1 MLAELTAIN
10 AAFAIIKQTVSNGR
24 ELVHAT
30 QAISDFV
37 NAKEDLEHKHRQQK
51 NAIFGDD
58 FQTFMAI
65 EEVKQKENELREWM
79 QLYGRANLWT
89 DWVKFQANARKERQR
104 LKEERQRK
112 RDELIQTVG
121 IVAIIGVCSI
131 LFVAVAYLLVKK
143 KLWL

>member
-24 ELVHAT
+24 ELAQAT
-30 QAISDFV
+30 KAISDFV
-37 NAKEDLEHKHRQQK
+37 NAKEDLEQKHRDKK

-58 FQTFMAI
+58 FETFMAI

-79 QLYGRANLWT
+79 QLYGRANLWN

-104 LKEERQRK
+104 QKEERKRK
-112 RDELIQTVG
+112 RDELIETVG
-121 IVAIIGVCSI
+121 IIAIVSVCCI
-131 LFVAVAYLLVKK
+131 LFVAFAYFMVKRK
-143 KLWL
+143 SWL